1 MQLDINWLHKERKEG
16 RRSGR
21 TTEMLANAVGV
32 ALVADKDTDIHIIC
46 GFGNEMTMWHSFIE
60 VLRAISPTTTYFR
73 NIHKN
78 RPCITIPIGEILVRV
93 MFGNESPSKAW
104 RHEDESE
111 KPVDEVWLF
120 DHFWEETEILRGEAM
135 RYRPKEF
142 ISEITPHFSS
152 RGGSYW

>member
-32 ALVADKDTDIHIIC
+32 ALVAENDTDIHIIC
-46 GFGNEMTMWHSFIE
+46 GSGNEMTMWHSFIE
-60 VLRAISPTTTYFR
+60 VLWAISPTTTYFR

-93 MFGNESPSKAW
+93 VFGNESPAMTW
-104 RHEDESE
+104 RHKDESE
-111 KPVDEVWLF
+111 KPVDEAWFF
-120 DHFWEETEILRGEAM
+120 DHFWEEELKRKFNELRPRG
-135 RYRPKEF
+135 F
-142 ISEITPHFSS
+142 ISEITPYFSS